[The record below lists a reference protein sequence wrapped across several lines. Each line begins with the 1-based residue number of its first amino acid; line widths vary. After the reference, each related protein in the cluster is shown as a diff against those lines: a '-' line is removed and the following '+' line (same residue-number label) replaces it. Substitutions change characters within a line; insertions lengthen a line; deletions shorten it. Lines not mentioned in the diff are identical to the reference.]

1 MQLLLSVGVTL
12 LVIVPALC
20 WPANDNVFETD
31 IDMKPTIQSDIFLQ
45 EGTRMPPQDT
55 LGEEQQEE
63 DNVNSLPDYANSQGN
78 FMVYI

>member
-45 EGTRMPPQDT
+45 EIMSQDQ
-55 LGEEQQEE
+55 LGRDLQEGY
-63 DNVNSLPDYANSQGN
+63 NTLPDYANSQGKIKLI
-78 FMVYI
+78 YIQSC